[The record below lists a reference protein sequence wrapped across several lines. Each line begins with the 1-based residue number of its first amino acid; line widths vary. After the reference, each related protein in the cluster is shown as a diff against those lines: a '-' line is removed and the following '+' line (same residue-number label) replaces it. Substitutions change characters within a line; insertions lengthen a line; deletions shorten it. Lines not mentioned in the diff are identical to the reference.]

1 MSLLSPDR
9 EIGSRQGD
17 KPSAA
22 HVCGDGGIGQG
33 TLRNGVLL
41 PQRATK
47 LLRLPGARPFTEEGL
62 AVGLLQ
68 SCHPRCA
75 ELLLAK

>member
-1 MSLLSPDR
+1 MRLLSPDR

-17 KPSAA
+17 KPRAA

-33 TLRNGVLL
+33 TLTTGVLL

-68 SCHPRCA
+68 SCHPRA